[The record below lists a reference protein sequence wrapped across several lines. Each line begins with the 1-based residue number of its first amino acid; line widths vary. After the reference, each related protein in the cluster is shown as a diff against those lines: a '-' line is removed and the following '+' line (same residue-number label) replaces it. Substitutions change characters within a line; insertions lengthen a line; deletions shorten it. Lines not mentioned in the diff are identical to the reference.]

1 MEEGTINIQN
11 IREHKQKT
19 FNTLS
24 RFWLG
29 GGEGLSESFK
39 KENLRQKSFFT
50 ECSSRDLWKMISA
63 DVKLIKTTKNKR
75 VGGSI
80 RHKMNVQK
88 LNWNTININIKGAC
102 IFHLILVGILILI
115 LSVKNRGSCLMDKIC

>member
-11 IREHKQKT
+11 IREHQQKT

-80 RHKMNVQK
+80 RQDECSKIELKYNKYQYK
-88 LNWNTININIKGAC
+88 
-102 IFHLILVGILILI
+102 
-115 LSVKNRGSCLMDKIC
+115 RGMYFSSDFGWYSNFDIVS